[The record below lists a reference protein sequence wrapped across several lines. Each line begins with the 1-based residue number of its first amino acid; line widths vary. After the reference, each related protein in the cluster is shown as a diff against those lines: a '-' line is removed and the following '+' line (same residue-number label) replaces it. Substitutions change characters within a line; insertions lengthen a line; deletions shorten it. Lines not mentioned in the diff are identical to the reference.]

1 MVMKTDI
8 ILIGIDDTD
17 TLESTG
23 TGRMARDLADYLISL
38 GMGSSLGVS
47 RHQLLVD
54 DRIPYT
60 SHNSSLCIG
69 LKTDI
74 PPKAFYGP
82 SIEFLKKN
90 FREGSDPGLCISSPN
105 QITDHIKDFGLR
117 AQREVLSKNQA
128 SDLAAEHGIFLVELG
143 GTGEGIIG
151 SLAGVGLRVEGN
163 SGRYIDLPGIRDIKG
178 TVTVSDLLA
187 RTDIESVINIK
198 GSVLAGDETIDSRD
212 WMRPSLVNG
221 QPVLRVRPR
230 LSTLNDNSWT
240 SAELRERE
248 KRELREIFGNL

>member
-1 MVMKTDI
+1 MVMKTDV

-23 TGRMARDLADYLISL
+23 TGRMARNLMNYLISL
-38 GMGSSLGVS
+38 EMGSSLGVS

-69 LKTDI
+69 LKTNI
-74 PPKAFYGP
+74 PPKEFYKP
-82 SIEFLKKN
+82 SMEFLKKN
-90 FREGSDPGLCISSPN
+90 FREGSDPGLCISSPD
-105 QITDHIKDFGLR
+105 QISDHIKDFGLR
-117 AQREVLSKNQA
+117 AQKEVLNKDQA
-128 SDLAAEHGIFLVELG
+128 VNLAAEYEIFLVELG
-143 GTGEGIIG
+143 GTGDGIIG
-151 SLAGVGLRVEGN
+151 SLASVGLRVEGN

-178 TVTVSDLLA
+178 MVTVSELLT
-187 RTDIESVINIK
+187 RTDIEFVTNIR
-198 GSVLAGDETIDSRD
+198 GDILDRDDIIDSRD

-230 LSTLNDNSWT
+230 LSTCDDTAWT

-248 KRELREIFGNL
+248 KRELREISG